1 MTTMTSTPTPTSTS
15 SSPQMGGKRKLSK
28 WNKFTSK
35 VYATEHRKN
44 KNFKFKDAL
53 KMASAMKKKGQYG
66 GDTDGSFSTV
76 PLTTTPEEDVV
87 VADADLAA
95 ADVVED
101 GSLATSQVG
110 QLLAPAGGRRRRRTM
125 RRSRGRSQRR
135 SRGRSRGRGRARASR
150 RR

>member
-1 MTTMTSTPTPTSTS
+1 MNTATTSI
-15 SSPQMGGKRKLSK
+15 SPQMGGKRKLSK

-66 GDTDGSFSTV
+66 GDDDELS
-76 PLTTTPEEDVV
+76 
-87 VADADLAA
+87 ADLSAADLAA
-95 ADVVED
+95 DDLSADLSASD
-101 GSLATSQVG
+101 NGSLSGDQM
-110 QLLAPAGGRRRRRTM
+110 GGRRRRRTM
-125 RRSRGRSQRR
+125 RRSRGRGRSRGS

>member
-1 MTTMTSTPTPTSTS
+1 MSTITTSPS
-15 SSPQMGGKRKLSK
+15 SQMGGKRKLSK

-66 GDTDGSFSTV
+66 GGGAEDETFSTV
-76 PLTTTPEEDVV
+76 PLNTTSE
-87 VADADLAA
+87 
-95 ADVVED
+95 ED
-101 GSLATSQVG
+101 GSLAASQIG
-110 QLLAPAGGRRRRRTM
+110 QELAGAPYGGRRRRRTM
-125 RRSRGRSQRR
+125 RR

>member
-1 MTTMTSTPTPTSTS
+1 METS
-15 SSPQMGGKRKLSK
+15 SSISPQMGGKRKLSK

-66 GDTDGSFSTV
+66 GEGEEDGTFSTV
-76 PLTTTPEEDVV
+76 PLTTTPQ
-87 VADADLAA
+87 
-95 ADVVED
+95 ED
-101 GSLATSQVG
+101 GSLATSQIG
-110 QLLAPAGGRRRRRTM
+110 REMADAPYGGRRRRRTM
-125 RRSRGRSQRR
+125 RRSRGRGR

>member
-1 MTTMTSTPTPTSTS
+1 METPLSQQT
-15 SSPQMGGKRKLSK
+15 GGKRKLSK

-66 GDTDGSFSTV
+66 GEGDEDGTFSTV
-76 PLTTTPEEDVV
+76 PLITTPQEEEFYTAPQED
-87 VADADLAA
+87 DSLAA
-95 ADVVED
+95 
-101 GSLATSQVG
+101 SQVG
-110 QLLAPAGGRRRRRTM
+110 QQLANAPYGGRRRHRTM

-150 RR
+150 RH

>member
-1 MTTMTSTPTPTSTS
+1 MSTTSIYPTS
-15 SSPQMGGKRKLSK
+15 PQSGGKRKLSK

-66 GDTDGSFSTV
+66 GEG
-76 PLTTTPEEDVV
+76 EEDS
-87 VADADLAA
+87 A
-95 ADVVED
+95 ED
-101 GSLATSQVG
+101 IAPPSQEFE
-110 QLLAPAGGRRRRRTM
+110 GGRRRRRTM
-125 RRSRGRSQRR
+125 RR

>member
-1 MTTMTSTPTPTSTS
+1 MTSTSTPTSTFS
-15 SSPQMGGKRKLSK
+15 TQQMGGKRKLSK

-66 GDTDGSFSTV
+66 GEGEEDGTFSTV
-76 PLTTTPEEDVV
+76 PLTTTPEEGDSGMGDVG
-87 VADADLAA
+87 
-95 ADVVED
+95 ED

-150 RR
+150 RH

>member
-1 MTTMTSTPTPTSTS
+1 MNTATTSISQ
-15 SSPQMGGKRKLSK
+15 QMGGKRKLSK

-66 GDTDGSFSTV
+66 GEGEEDGTFSTV
-76 PLTTTPEEDVV
+76 PLTTTPQ
-87 VADADLAA
+87 
-95 ADVVED
+95 ED
-101 GSLATSQVG
+101 GSLATSQLG
-110 QLLAPAGGRRRRRTM
+110 QQMADAPYGGRRRRRTM
-125 RRSRGRSQRR
+125 RRSRGRGS
-135 SRGRSRGRGRARASR
+135 SRGRGRARASR

>member
-1 MTTMTSTPTPTSTS
+1 MSTITTS

-66 GDTDGSFSTV
+66 GEGEEDESFSTI
-76 PLTTTPEEDVV
+76 P
-87 VADADLAA
+87 
-95 ADVVED
+95 
-101 GSLATSQVG
+101 
-110 QLLAPAGGRRRRRTM
+110 
-125 RRSRGRSQRR
+125 
-135 SRGRSRGRGRARASR
+135 
-150 RR
+150 

>member
-1 MTTMTSTPTPTSTS
+1 MNTATTSI
-15 SSPQMGGKRKLSK
+15 SPQMGGKRKLSK

-66 GDTDGSFSTV
+66 GEGEEDGTFSTV
-76 PLTTTPEEDVV
+76 PLNTPQ
-87 VADADLAA
+87 
-95 ADVVED
+95 ED

-110 QLLAPAGGRRRRRTM
+110 QQMADAPYGGRRRRRTM
-125 RRSRGRSQRR
+125 RRSRGRGR

>member
-1 MTTMTSTPTPTSTS
+1 MTTMTSTPTLSTQ
-15 SSPQMGGKRKLSK
+15 QMGGKRKLSK

-66 GDTDGSFSTV
+66 GDDGTV
-76 PLTTTPEEDVV
+76 VSEEGD
-87 VADADLAA
+87 AGMGDADMGDAGMGDA
-95 ADVVED
+95 GMGDAGMGDAGIVE
-101 GSLATSQVG
+101 
-110 QLLAPAGGRRRRRTM
+110 GGRRRRRTM

>member
-1 MTTMTSTPTPTSTS
+1 MSTITTSTPI
-15 SSPQMGGKRKLSK
+15 GGKRKLSK

-66 GDTDGSFSTV
+66 GEGEEDGTFSTV

-95 ADVVED
+95 AD

-125 RRSRGRSQRR
+125 RRSRGRS
-135 SRGRSRGRGRARASR
+135 RGRGRARASR

>member
-1 MTTMTSTPTPTSTS
+1 MSTITTS
-15 SSPQMGGKRKLSK
+15 SPQQMGGKRKLSK

-76 PLTTTPEEDVV
+76 PLTTTPEEDAV

-95 ADVVED
+95 DVVED
-101 GSLATSQVG
+101 DSLAASQVG

-125 RRSRGRSQRR
+125 RRSQRR